1 MRNVHQYSPF
11 SMQSAGNLPVWYGII
26 HALVD
31 CTTVT
36 AIFRAAHDTGLM
48 EPFTPFL
55 IVLGYDLLAFALQA
69 PLGVIADRFGLYR
82 KMLVLGLFLSLG
94 AVISIPSGWITM
106 LLAGLGNALFHLAAG
121 AKVLDMSGGKA
132 GPAGI
137 FVAPGALGLGL
148 GTWLGKYSIGPVW
161 PLAIIILVCLMLVW
175 YIQGHQIDGD
185 RPIPVPRA
193 GCRKNTLL
201 ILILG
206 LLLISVAIRSYVG
219 LGGTWQC
226 PGVEV
231 LMITLP
237 LAAFL
242 GKLLGG
248 IIADRVGWIETSVM
262 VLLVSAPLIAL
273 NGGSP
278 GLVTLGLLLFQSTMP
293 VTLAATYLLMPERPA
308 TAFGLPCLAL
318 VTGAVL
324 TFFPLGKSFYGSG
337 TFLLLITGSAM
348 VLLIGLYLL
357 GIQRRYRPAYQTGDE

>member
-1 MRNVHQYSPF
+1 MKNAHQNF
-11 SMQSAGNLPVWYGII
+11 LLSMQASEYLPVWYGII

-69 PLGVIADRFGLYR
+69 PFGLVADRFGLHR
-82 KMLVLGLFLSLG
+82 NMLILGLFLSLG

-106 LLAGLGNALFHLAAG
+106 LLAGLGNAVFHLAAG
-121 AKVLDMSGGKA
+121 AKVLEMSGGRA

-148 GTWLGKYSIGPVW
+148 GTWLGKSFTGPVW
-161 PLAIIILVCLMLVW
+161 PLAIVILVCLMLVW
-175 YIQGHQIDGD
+175 YIQGHHLDGD
-185 RPIPVPRA
+185 RPVPVPLTEY
-193 GCRKNTLL
+193 RKSAPFL
-201 ILILG
+201 LILG
-206 LLLISVAIRSYVG
+206 LLLVSVAIRSYVG

-226 PGVEV
+226 PGGGV
-231 LMITLP
+231 LLVALP

-248 IIADRVGWIETSVM
+248 IVADRVGWIETGVTA
-262 VLLVSAPLIAL
+262 LLVSAPLIAL
-273 NGGSP
+273 SGGSP
-278 GLVTLGLLLFQSTMP
+278 GLVIVGLLLFQSTMP

-318 VTGAVL
+318 VAGAVL
-324 TFFPLGKSFYGSG
+324 TFFPEGKSFYGSG
-337 TFLLLITGSAM
+337 TFLLLITGSAG
-348 VLLIGLYLL
+348 VLFVALYLL
-357 GIQRRYRPAYQTGDE
+357 GIQRNYRPMHRTGDG